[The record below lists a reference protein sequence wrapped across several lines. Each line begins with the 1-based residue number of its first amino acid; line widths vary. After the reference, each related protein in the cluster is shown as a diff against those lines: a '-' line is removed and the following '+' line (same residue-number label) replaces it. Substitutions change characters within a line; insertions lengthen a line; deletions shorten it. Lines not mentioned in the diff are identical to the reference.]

1 MAMEPTHEITVTYKV
16 TVPHELADQ
25 MDEVETNV
33 DEWLQETDTVKV
45 FDEDDEE
52 QEVELKHVS
61 TTWKS
66 L

>member
-1 MAMEPTHEITVTYKV
+1 MEPTHEITVTYKV
-16 TVPHELADQ
+16 TVPHELADV
-25 MDEVETNV
+25 MDQVETDV
-33 DEWLQETDTVKV
+33 DEYLAETDTIDVY
-45 FDEDDEE
+45 DQDDQG

>member
-1 MAMEPTHEITVTYKV
+1 MEPTHEITVTYKV
-16 TVPHELADQ
+16 VVPHELADD
-25 MDEVETNV
+25 MDQVETNV
-33 DEWLQETDTVKV
+33 DEWLAETDTVKA

-52 QEVELKHVS
+52 QEIEITHVS